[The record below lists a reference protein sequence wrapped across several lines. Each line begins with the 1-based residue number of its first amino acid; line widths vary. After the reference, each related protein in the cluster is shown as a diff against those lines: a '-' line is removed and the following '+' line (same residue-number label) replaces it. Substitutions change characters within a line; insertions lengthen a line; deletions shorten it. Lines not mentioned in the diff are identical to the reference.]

1 MDKEKKRE
9 ESDVAGK
16 RPDIGI
22 KTLQGMDNEGHL
34 KGSNQSA
41 FNECSAQEHQRSDH
55 NELNQTDNRETV
67 SGTESV

>member
-1 MDKEKKRE
+1 M
-9 ESDVAGK
+9 AGK

-41 FNECSAQEHQRSDH
+41 FNERSAQEHQRSDH